1 MKVQLH
7 YNGRI
12 SVDLIPETNIERT
25 LLGEMA
31 DRAKKGQ
38 YVDVSAVPTERSAG
52 IPEPVTSM
60 TISVEV

>member
-7 YNGRI
+7 YNGHI
-12 SVDLIPETNIERT
+12 SVELIPETIIERT

-38 YVDVSAVPTERSAG
+38 HVEVSAVPAERSAG
-52 IPEPVTSM
+52 VPEPVTSM